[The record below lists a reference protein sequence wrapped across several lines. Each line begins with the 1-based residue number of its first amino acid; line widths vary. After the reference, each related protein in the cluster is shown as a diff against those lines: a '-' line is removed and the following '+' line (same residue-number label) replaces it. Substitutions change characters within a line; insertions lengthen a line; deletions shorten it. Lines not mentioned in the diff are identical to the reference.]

1 MLLNRIELFVT
12 VAEYQNLA
20 ATARKMH
27 VSPSSVCQRLK
38 SLERDFG
45 AKLYEK
51 HKNGIELTEA
61 GRTLLTSAT
70 EILGKLNDL
79 KSSLSST
86 EKTAVHTLAVG
97 GTYNPSAKYLPSA
110 IAALQSKHPNIK
122 VTFLTSDRLSIE
134 KSLRQSKLDIAII
147 LSPSESL
154 DFHMEHFAVD
164 NLTFFAAP
172 KHPLARKKRLTLKDL
187 ADKPVIVREGK
198 GSTEKMLK
206 ELKNRGINVNV
217 VLRCESPNAVKAA
230 VQRGMGIG
238 ILFCDLVED
247 DIARKDLKTLKFS
260 GVPKLVGHSYI
271 VYSKNTP
278 LSSAA
283 TEFLSILRSMKN
295 RFATNVKP
303 RQTDEQLQLIA

>member
-172 KHPLARKKRLTLKDL
+172 KHPLARKKRLTLRDL

-198 GSTEKMLK
+198 GSTEK
-206 ELKNRGINVNV
+206 
-217 VLRCESPNAVKAA
+217 NA
-230 VQRGMGIG
+230 QR
-238 ILFCDLVED
+238 
-247 DIARKDLKTLKFS
+247 TQ
-260 GVPKLVGHSYI
+260 
-271 VYSKNTP
+271 
-278 LSSAA
+278 
-283 TEFLSILRSMKN
+283 
-295 RFATNVKP
+295 KP
-303 RQTDEQLQLIA
+303 RHKCQCRSAL